1 MSQTLLERLAD
12 GVRHAVPM
20 HMPGHKRN
28 TALAAYLGRLG
39 AGLDI
44 TEIDGFDNLHDAH
57 GVLAEGMA
65 RAAALWGSGQA
76 FYLVNGSTCGN
87 LAAVRAVL
95 GGQGGRVL
103 AARNCHRS
111 VWHAL
116 ELCRAEADC
125 LYPPCCPETGACG
138 ALSPEAVEAA
148 LARRP
153 DTRLVILTSP
163 TYEGVVSDVAG
174 VCRAAHRYGVPV
186 LVDEAHG
193 AHLGFGYGFPDGAV
207 HAGADLVVQSL
218 HKTLPS
224 LTQTALLHV
233 SGPRVDPRRVQ
244 AALAMFET
252 SSPSYLLM
260 ASIDGCVSLLEQRG
274 PELFAAWERALDA
287 FSAQTAG
294 LRRLRLFRGGVLPPG
309 AAHDPSKLVVCTAG
323 TDCSGPQLAERLRR
337 AYAIECEAATAGTV
351 IAMTG
356 MGDTEQTLSRL
367 AGALLALDA
376 ELSAGPRAV
385 LPQLPE
391 QERVL
396 PAWQAA
402 ERPRRLLPPEQ
413 AAGMVCAETVWAYP
427 PGVPL
432 LLPGE
437 RIGAGLAGYLAES
450 AACGVTLHSSLG
462 KLPQNI
468 GVLIDKT
475 PETCKI

>member
-1 MSQTLLERLAD
+1 MSQTLLERLAAC
-12 GVRHAVPM
+12 VPAALPM

-28 TALAAYLGRLG
+28 TALAGYLERLG
-39 AGLDI
+39 AELDI

-57 GVLAEGMA
+57 GVLAQGMA
-65 RAAALWGSGQA
+65 RAAALWGSARA

-111 VWHAL
+111 VWNAL
-116 ELCRAEADC
+116 ELCRAETEF
-125 LYPPCCPETGACG
+125 LYPCCCPETGAFG
-138 ALSPEAVEAA
+138 ALLPEAVEAA
-148 LARRP
+148 LTRRP
-153 DTRLVILTSP
+153 DTRLVVLTSP

-174 VCRAAHRYGVPV
+174 VCRAAHRRGVPV

-233 SGPRVDPRRVQ
+233 SGGLVDAQRVQ

-260 ASIDGCVSLLEQRG
+260 ASIDGCVELLERRG
-274 PELFAAWERALDA
+274 PGLFAAWEQALGA

-294 LRRLRLFRGGVLPPG
+294 LHRLRLFRGGALPPG

-323 TDCSGPQLAERLRR
+323 TSLTGPQLAERLRR
-337 AYAIECEAATAGTV
+337 EHAVECEAAMAGAV

-356 MGDTEQTLSRL
+356 MGDTEQTLSRF
-367 AGALLALDA
+367 AAALLEIDA
-376 ELSAGPRAV
+376 GLSEGPRTV

-391 QERVL
+391 QTAVL
-396 PAWQAA
+396 PAWRAA
-402 ERPRRLLPPEQ
+402 ERPRRLLPVQQ
-413 AAGMVCAETVWAYP
+413 AAGCVCAETVWAYP
-427 PGVPL
+427 PGIPL

-437 RIGAGLAGYLAES
+437 RIGADFAGYLVES
-450 AACGVTLHSSLG
+450 AACGVTVYSSLG
-462 KLPQNI
+462 QLPQNI

-475 PETCKI
+475 P